1 MGWVTWVYC
10 YNALYDMSCVFF
22 FFFSLLP
29 WPVGALS
36 YFIYLFFFIYISYYK
51 FVVVCYATVIILF
64 IKVKLNIVGDFMK

>member
-22 FFFSLLP
+22 FFSLLP
-29 WPVGALS
+29 SPWVLCPS
-36 YFIYLFFFIYISYYK
+36 FIYLFIYISYYK

>member
-1 MGWVTWVYC
+1 MNGLGYFVYC

-29 WPVGALS
+29 GPWVLCP
-36 YFIYLFFFIYISYYK
+36 FFYLFIYISYYK